1 MPYVPPP
8 EPSGIL
14 VLIPTTP
21 TPPARTPAGIDPG
34 TSPWWICRL
43 LDAMDARKARLNR
56 LRQYHRGEQDTWKL
70 HSEAAR
76 LAFNRTFSGLKAN
89 LAAAVVAAPARRLK
103 VEGFRVPVD
112 GPTDV
117 GATTVSDTE
126 AWRIWQANAMDGRS
140 AIAHTEAIA
149 MGECPVIIDRDPDD
163 ARTPRITVEDP
174 LQVVVERD
182 PADPRRRLAA
192 LKCWVDPD
200 GTRVVILYLP
210 DRLEW
215 WRSVPASS
223 AAGRRAAGF
232 ARVAE
237 DEFDLR
243 GTRWRFDPDRS
254 GASPTPDAVPVVLL
268 VNQPRVDGTGQGEHE
283 SIIPLLD
290 AINKTLI
297 DLLTT
302 SEFTAAP
309 QRWATGINLDQ
320 EENETDADGNV
331 TRVAPTPITQA
342 ANHWIT
348 TDTPSPDASFGQ
360 FPVAQL
366 EPYTKAIDEFVELI
380 TAGTSTPFHLLLAG
394 SRSVPMTG
402 EARKTAEH
410 PLDQK
415 VEGMQVDFGEA
426 WEEVMRLAFLA
437 IGDVR
442 HASTRSEVRWRP
454 QGSSSESQH
463 TDALVKLAGIGVDF
477 ETLLELYPFSPEQIA
492 RIKARIAATADAAPP
507 APIVQILR
515 DASGQVTGVG

>member
-8 EPSGIL
+8 EPSGVL
-14 VLIPTTP
+14 VLIPTTA

-43 LDAMDARKARLNR
+43 LDAMEARKARLTR

-89 LAAAVVAAPARRLK
+89 LAAPIVSSAARRLK

-112 GPTDV
+112 GSDDPLV
-117 GATTVSDTE
+117 TTVSDAE

-149 MGECPVIIDRDPDD
+149 MGECPVIIDRNPDD
-163 ARTPRITVEDP
+163 PRTPRITVEDP
-174 LQVVVERD
+174 LQVIVERD

-192 LKCWVDPD
+192 IKTWVDAD
-200 GTRVVILYLP
+200 GARVLILYLP

-215 WRSVPASS
+215 WRTVPA
-223 AAGRRAAGF
+223 AQVAGRRAAGF
-232 ARVAE
+232 ARVSA
-237 DEFDLR
+237 DQFDLR
-243 GTRWRFDPDRS
+243 GTRWRFDPERS
-254 GASPTPDAVPVVLL
+254 GASPTPDAVPVAVL

-283 SIIPLLD
+283 AILPLLD

-309 QRWATGINLDQ
+309 QRYASGITLDQ
-320 EENETDADGNV
+320 EQDEKDADGNV
-331 TRVAPTPITQA
+331 TRVAPTPIQQA
-342 ANHWIT
+342 VNRWIT
-348 TDTPSPDASFGQ
+348 SENPDAAFGQ
-360 FPVAQL
+360 FPIAQL

-380 TAGTSTPFHLLLAG
+380 TASTSTPFHLLLAG

-437 IGDVR
+437 AGDTK

-454 QGSSSESQH
+454 QGSSSEAQH
-463 TDALVKLAGIGVDF
+463 TDALSKLAAIGVDF
-477 ETLLELYPFSPEQIA
+477 ETILELYPFSPEEITRILA
-492 RIKARIAATADAAPP
+492 RKRKAQGPADAASAPTPP
-507 APIVQILR
+507 VPDATTRSVAP
-515 DASGQVTGVG
+515 A